1 MTALFA
7 GMTSDNL
14 EQATDVVGGF
24 TQRET
29 DIYTGVVKLAYVG
42 KSDGGASNI
51 NFIIDIDGQEHRETV
66 YFTNKQGENFYVDKK
81 DPKKKHPLPGFTLIN
96 DMCKVTTGKP
106 LSQQDAA
113 EKVVKIYDFTERKEV
128 PKAVTVMIDMLN
140 QPVSLALGQI
150 LQNKKVKDASGNYV
164 PTAETFTSV
173 QMEKVLHPGQGN
185 KTVLEIES
193 GSEAKYADAWLSQ
206 HKGKVRDKRTIKT
219 GDSNATVASGRPT
232 PPAAAAAAPTP
243 TTSLFGKKPA

>member
-1 MTALFA
+1 MAALFA
-7 GMTSDNL
+7 GMTTDNL

-51 NFIIDIDGQEHRETV
+51 SFIIDIDGQEHRETV

-81 DPKKKHPLPGFTLIN
+81 DSKKKHPLPGFTTVN
-96 DMCKVTTGKP
+96 DMCLVTTGKP
-106 LSQQDAA
+106 LAQQDAQ
-113 EKVVKIYDFTERKEV
+113 EKVVKLYDFEERKEV
-128 PKAVTVMIDMLN
+128 PKAVTVLIDMLN

-150 LQNKKVKDASGNYV
+150 LQNKKVKDASGTYV

-173 QMEKVLHPGQGN
+173 QIEKVMHPGQNN
-185 KTVLEIES
+185 KTVLEISS
-193 GSEAKYADAWLSQ
+193 GADAKYADAWLAQ

-219 GDSNATVASGRPT
+219 GDSSAAVTSGRPV
-232 PPAAAAAAPTP
+232 PPTAAAAPTP